1 MDNSFCTGAGAATR
15 DAKSCSGSAQ
25 TATGGAVIVAA
36 RAGAK
41 PEPFVIDRPIG
52 ATKAAHWAGANTV
65 RARVDTGPGGG
76 WKKIK

>member
-1 MDNSFCTGAGAATR
+1 LFCTGADAATR
-15 DAKSCSGSAQ
+15 DAQSRSGFALP
-25 TATGGAVIVAA
+25 ATGGAAIVAA

-52 ATKAAHWAGANTV
+52 ATKAANWAGANTV
-65 RARVDTGPGGG
+65 RARVDTGPGSG